1 MESSSMPPAASK
13 VIQTNNKE
21 VHEELVSITEKI
33 YLTKKQHEVL
43 KIICNT
49 YEISLSEYIQQ
60 ALVEAMRFDVEEGNF
75 SDALLEKIGTEDNK
89 KDNNSTSSS
98 SPNSLAPDLMKSD
111 LDFLKRLQTEIA

>member
-33 YLTKKQHEVL
+33 DLTKKQHEVL

-49 YEISLSEYIQQ
+49 YEISLLEYIQQ
-60 ALVEAMRFDVEEGNF
+60 AVVEAMQFDIEE
-75 SDALLEKIGTEDNK
+75 AI
-89 KDNNSTSSS
+89 
-98 SPNSLAPDLMKSD
+98 SLMLC
-111 LDFLKRLQTEIA
+111 